1 MDQSSPIIVQE
12 FQILVNPLVSVRRD
26 PVGRWRSSLL
36 LVVLG
41 VLFAGFSQSDQP
53 GAGAFQTSVKP
64 FFTKSC
70 YGCHSNA
77 LQSGGLNLQSLTSGG
92 LIEKD
97 RDEWDKVLEKLR
109 TGQMPP
115 PVLPRPAEADVKL
128 VTAWISNELARIDRE
143 AKPDPGRITA
153 RRLNRTE
160 YDNSVRDLLG
170 VDFQPASDFPPDDSG
185 YGFDNIA
192 DVLSVSP
199 SLMEKYVSAAEKV
212 ARAALYGPPQMKP
225 TLVKHEPW
233 YVDFDTTP
241 GVKTEYDLTGLS
253 LPSALHVMHR
263 FPVEG
268 DYDIA
273 GLLRGAR
280 PVGSEPL
287 QVAFW
292 IDGKQVSELS
302 YPIPSTGEVS
312 GQRKQFRTHVAAG
325 EHWLSASFLR
335 IYEGLPVAFHGPN
348 PSKLPSPPARG
359 RGGRGGRGG
368 APGAPGQAGG
378 RGGTAPAPAGT
389 LTTPA
394 TTATPTAATPASATT
409 PATAATPAT
418 PAPSAT
424 APSSDARVASPG
436 LATSPVTTPTPA
448 STPSAAT
455 ASIVP
460 PAGAGT
466 GAPAGPRAGRGP
478 RPEVAS
484 NNDELA
490 AAAGNGVF
498 GGGATVGFFVSN
510 LEIIGPYNQ
519 AGGPSEESRKKIFV
533 CAEETPACAKKI
545 VATLAGRV
553 YRRPATRQ
561 EVDQLT
567 GIVAMVQ
574 QQGDSFREGLC
585 LAIQRTLISPNFLFR
600 IEQDRKPLPT
610 ETARPVSDTE
620 LATRLSYLLW
630 SSTPDD
636 ELLRLAAEQKLRRPG
651 VLKAQVQRMLKDPKS
666 SALVDDFG
674 GQWLQFRGLE
684 SHEPDRKKFQQYTEY
699 TKMSTQKETEL
710 FLGYLMRE
718 DRPITDLIDARYTFL
733 NQRLAEFYG
742 IPGVQGAEFRKVDLT
757 GTNRQGVLTQASV
770 LTMSSY
776 ANRTSPVLRGKWV
789 LENILNTPPPPK
801 PNGVPDLDE
810 KAVGVSA
817 SLREQ
822 LEKHRANAVC
832 ASCHS
837 RMDPLG
843 FALEN
848 YDAIGQWRDKDGKF
862 PIDASGQL
870 PDGRKF
876 VGAKGLTDIL
886 TSDPKVIAKA
896 MTEKLLIYALGRGL
910 ESYDRPVVNQIV
922 AGLAAD
928 QYRFSS
934 LVLGIVNSVPFQE
947 RRAAPR
953 TSSLTAEAINKK

>member
-1 MDQSSPIIVQE
+1 
-12 FQILVNPLVSVRRD
+12 
-26 PVGRWRSSLL
+26 
-36 LVVLG
+36 
-41 VLFAGFSQSDQP
+41 
-53 GAGAFQTSVKP
+53 
-64 FFTKSC
+64 
-70 YGCHSNA
+70 
-77 LQSGGLNLQSLTSGG
+77 
-92 LIEKD
+92 
-97 RDEWDKVLEKLR
+97 
-109 TGQMPP
+109 
-115 PVLPRPAEADVKL
+115 
-128 VTAWISNELARIDRE
+128 
-143 AKPDPGRITA
+143 
-153 RRLNRTE
+153 
-160 YDNSVRDLLG
+160 
-170 VDFQPASDFPPDDSG
+170 
-185 YGFDNIA
+185 
-192 DVLSVSP
+192 
-199 SLMEKYVSAAEKV
+199 
-212 ARAALYGPPQMKP
+212 MKP

-348 PSKLPSPPARG
+348 PSKLPPPPARG

-368 APGAPGQAGG
+368 APGAPGPAGG
-378 RGGTAPAPAGT
+378 RGGTAPAGT
-389 LTTPA
+389 
-394 TTATPTAATPASATT
+394 SAT
-409 PATAATPAT
+409 PATA
-418 PAPSAT
+418 
-424 APSSDARVASPG
+424 
-436 LATSPVTTPTPA
+436 TTPTPGA
-448 STPSAAT
+448 SPAT
-455 ASIVP
+455 ATANAA
-460 PAGAGT
+460 PATGAGT
-466 GAPAGPRAGRGP
+466 TVPPTGDRARLGIQTALP
-478 RPEVAS
+478 VAS

-519 AGGPSEESRKKIFV
+519 AAGPSDESRKKIFV

-651 VLKAQVQRMLKDPKS
+651 VLKAQVQRMSKDPKS

-718 DRPITDLIDARYTFL
+718 DRPITDLIDAKYTFL

>member
-1 MDQSSPIIVQE
+1 LFVDQSSPIIVQE
-12 FQILVNPLVSVRRD
+12 FQIFVNPLVRVRRD
-26 PVGRWRSSLL
+26 PVGRWRSGLI
-36 LVVLG
+36 LVMLG
-41 VLFAGFSQSDQP
+41 VLFAGFSESDQP

-64 FFTKSC
+64 FFAKSC

-77 LQSGGLNLQSLTSGG
+77 LQSGGLNLQALTSVG
-92 LIEKD
+92 LVEKD
-97 RDEWDKVLEKLR
+97 RDQWEMVLEKLR

-115 PVLPRPAEADVKL
+115 PAMPRPADSDVQQ
-128 VTAWISNELARIDRE
+128 VAAWISSELARLDRE

-160 YDNSVRDLLG
+160 YNNSVRDLLG
-170 VDFQPASDFPPDDSG
+170 VDFQPADDFPPDDSG

-192 DVLSVSP
+192 DVLSMSP

-212 ARAALYGPPQMKP
+212 ARAALYGPQQMKP

-312 GQRKQFRTHVAAG
+312 GQRKQFRTHVTAG

-348 PSKLPSPPARG
+348 PSKLPPPPARG

-378 RGGTAPAPAGT
+378 RGGTAPATAG
-389 LTTPA
+389 
-394 TTATPTAATPASATT
+394 TTATPTPAGVARPIVGQVTDLPATT
-409 PATAATPAT
+409 PVNSASGPARP
-418 PAPSAT
+418 PAP
-424 APSSDARVASPG
+424 PG
-436 LATSPVTTPTPA
+436 
-448 STPSAAT
+448 
-455 ASIVP
+455 
-460 PAGAGT
+460 
-466 GAPAGPRAGRGP
+466 RAP

-510 LEIIGPYNQ
+510 LEIIGPFNQ
-519 AGGPSEESRKKIFV
+519 ATGPSDESRKKIFV
-533 CAEETPACAKKI
+533 CAEETPASAKKI
-545 VATLAGRV
+545 VTTLAGRV

-561 EVDQLT
+561 EVDQLA

-585 LAIQRTLISPNFLFR
+585 LATQRMLISSNFLFR

-610 ETARPVSDTE
+610 ETARPVTDTE

-699 TKMSTQKETEL
+699 TKMSIQKETEL
-710 FLGYLMRE
+710 FLANLIRE
-718 DRPITDLIDARYTFL
+718 DRPITDLIDAKYTFL

-757 GTNRQGVLTQASV
+757 GANRQGVLTQASV

-789 LENILNTPPPPK
+789 LENILNTPPPAP
-801 PNGVPDLDE
+801 PPDTPRLDE
-810 KAVGVSA
+810 KTAGVSA
-817 SLREQ
+817 PLRQQ
-822 LEKHRANAVC
+822 LEEHRANAVC

-848 YDAIGQWRDKDGKF
+848 YDAIGQWREKDGKF

-876 VGAKGLTDIL
+876 VGTKGLTEIL
-886 TSDPKVIAKA
+886 MSDPKAFAKA
-896 MTEKLLIYALGRGL
+896 VTEKLLIYALGRGL

-928 QYRFSS
+928 RYRFSS
-934 LVLGIVNSVPFQE
+934 LVLGVVNSVPFQE

-953 TSSLTAEAINKK
+953 NSSLTAQAVNKK